1 MMKIHTLTRSTGLK
15 DKARQRGRWD
25 SSGRGNYS
33 GKGYKGQKS
42 RTGFSLKP
50 YFEWGQTSVVMRM
63 PKARGFK
70 RYYKLQDVIYPINL
84 CILEKDVNIKDGS
97 EITKELLK
105 TCGYIKKATNMV
117 KILGTGDFAK
127 KLTFKGIE
135 KFSATAKEK
144 IEKAGGK
151 IE

>member
-1 MMKIHTLTRSTGLK
+1 MKIHTLIRSTGLK
-15 DKARQRGRWD
+15 DKARQRGRGD

-50 YFEWGQTSVVMRM
+50 YFEGGQTSVVMRM

-70 RYYKLQDVIYPINL
+70 RYYKLQDIIYPINL

-105 TCGYIKKATNMV
+105 TCGYIKKVTNMV
-117 KILGTGDFAK
+117 KIL
-127 KLTFKGIE
+127 
-135 KFSATAKEK
+135 
-144 IEKAGGK
+144 
-151 IE
+151 